1 MESVFAF
8 DVYWK
13 SVVWS
18 AQKSV
23 RHKTRHANYHT
34 SVLKCCMSFQCKMD
48 TFHPNKEALWI
59 STQHHVEKVLKMKF
73 VKIGPR
79 W

>member
-1 MESVFAF
+1 
-8 DVYWK
+8 
-13 SVVWS
+13 
-18 AQKSV
+18 
-23 RHKTRHANYHT
+23 
-34 SVLKCCMSFQCKMD
+34 MD

-79 W
+79 WRKKI